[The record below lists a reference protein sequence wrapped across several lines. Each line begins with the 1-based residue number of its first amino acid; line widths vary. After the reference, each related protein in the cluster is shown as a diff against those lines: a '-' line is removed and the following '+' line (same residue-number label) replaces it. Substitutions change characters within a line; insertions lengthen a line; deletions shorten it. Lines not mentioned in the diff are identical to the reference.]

1 MTKMDAIIP
10 HKGACKCQVYGPST
24 CANIVAKQLFL
35 VFVSKATAIGQP
47 LEFFRLV
54 ANSFYNVKADLLP
67 VPLEHDLLS
76 ALDNSIDANSLTT
89 LINDYHQDWWNHME
103 DPGHNGVLSMTTL
116 QHALNYHTKQHPYT
130 AIPPVTTFLTSVSH
144 IPDCLKYGLYQTFTT
159 NAMIKLQNL
168 LQFAEATQVSAHS
181 HWKRDMCRAQGLCI
195 LNQAVLQKEADL
207 VNEEPSVSV
216 LASAN

>member
-76 ALDNSIDANSLTT
+76 ALDNSIDADSLAA
-89 LINDYHQDWWNHME
+89 LINDYLQDWWNCME
-103 DPGHNGVLSMTTL
+103 DSGHNSVLSITTL
-116 QHALNYHTKQHPYT
+116 PQALYHHVKQHPYT
-130 AIPPVTTFLTSVSH
+130 AVPPVTTFPTSVS
-144 IPDCLKYGLYQTFTT
+144 PLPNCLKCSFYWTFAT
-159 NAMIKLQNL
+159 NAMTELQNL
-168 LQFAEATQVSAHS
+168 LKLHKCQLTII
-181 HWKRDMCRAQGLCI
+181 G
-195 LNQAVLQKEADL
+195 KEI
-207 VNEEPSVSV
+207 
-216 LASAN
+216 